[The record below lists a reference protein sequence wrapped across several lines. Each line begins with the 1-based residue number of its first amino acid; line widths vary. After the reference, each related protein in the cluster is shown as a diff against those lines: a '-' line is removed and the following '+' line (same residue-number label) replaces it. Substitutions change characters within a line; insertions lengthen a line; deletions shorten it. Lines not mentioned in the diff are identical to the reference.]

1 MTDEQGVR
9 LWVARAD
16 LHSVRIVP
24 DPDAPAARPLAEGEA
39 RLRIHR
45 FALTANNI
53 TYAAFGEAL
62 HYWDF
67 FPTGDSAW
75 GCIPV
80 WGFAEVAESR
90 APGLGVGERYY
101 GYWPMGRWL
110 VLRPER
116 IGPRGFVAGDAH
128 RGALPAVYN
137 QAVRC
142 DADPSYVAAQEAEQ
156 ALLKPLFT
164 TSFLIDDF
172 LAEEGFFGAT
182 QVLLSSASSKTG
194 FATAFCMKRAPGSG
208 PLSRPAPQGGASS
221 PAEPDLLRRRR
232 GTASAVR
239 VLGCSS
245 PRNLDFCRSLGV
257 YDQLLAYDAIGTLD
271 PQQRTVYVD
280 FAGDADFRRRVHE
293 HFRDALAYSCSVG
306 GTHWQALGGG
316 RELPGPKPALFFAP
330 SHIARRSAAPPEGWG
345 AALLGQRI
353 GEAWSAFLQ
362 RVGAADPPWLQV
374 RDFVGPQAAREALA
388 AMVEGRA
395 DPREGWMLSV

>member
-1 MTDEQGVR
+1 MTDEQGAR

-16 LHSVRIVP
+16 LHSARAVP

-53 TYAAFGEAL
+53 TYAAFGEAM

-67 FPTGDSAW
+67 FPTGDPAW

-116 IGPRGFVAGDAH
+116 IGPRGFVAGGAH
-128 RGALPAVYN
+128 RSALPAVYN

-142 DADPSYVAAQEAEQ
+142 DADPSYLAAQEAEQ

-172 LAEEGFFGAT
+172 LAEEGFFGAP
-182 QVLLSSASSKTG
+182 QVLLSSASSKT
-194 FATAFCMKRAPGSG
+194 AMAAAFCLA
-208 PLSRPAPQGGASS
+208 
-221 PAEPDLLRRRR
+221 RRR
-232 GTASAVR
+232 GTATAVR

-257 YDQLLAYDAIGTLD
+257 YDQLLSYDAIGTLD

-280 FAGDADFRRRVHE
+280 FAGNADFRRRVHE

-330 SHIARRSAAPPEGWG
+330 AHIARRSAPPPGGWG
-345 AALLGQRI
+345 AALLNQRI

-362 RVGAADPPWLQV
+362 RVATADPPWLRV
-374 RDFVGPQAAREALA
+374 RDFVGAQAACEALA
-388 AMVEGRA
+388 AMVDGRA

>member
-1 MTDEQGVR
+1 MTDEQGSR
-9 LWVARAD
+9 LWVLRTD
-16 LHSVRIVP
+16 PRQSRIVA
-24 DPDAPAARPLAEGEA
+24 DPDAPAVRPLAEGEV
-39 RLRIHR
+39 RLRIER

-53 TYAAFGEAL
+53 TYAAFGEAM

-67 FPTGDSAW
+67 FPTGDAAW

-90 APGLGVGERYY
+90 AAGVAVGERCY

-128 RGALPAVYN
+128 RSALPAVYN

-142 DADPSYVAAQEAEQ
+142 AADPSYVAAQEAEQ

-172 LAEEGFFGAT
+172 LADQGFFGAT
-182 QVLLSSASSKTG
+182 QVLMSSASSKTG
-194 FATAFCMKRAPGSG
+194 FAAAFCLA
-208 PLSRPAPQGGASS
+208 
-221 PAEPDLLRRRR
+221 RRC
-232 GTASAVR
+232 GAVR

-245 PRNLDFCRSLGV
+245 PRHLDFCRSLGV
-257 YDQLLAYDAIGTLD
+257 YDELLAYDALPTLD
-271 PQQRTVYVD
+271 PGTRTVYVD
-280 FAGDADFRRRVHE
+280 FAGDAAFRRRVHE
-293 HFRDALAYSCSVG
+293 HFGGALAYSCSVG

-316 RELPGPKPALFFAP
+316 RDLPGPKPTLFFAP
-330 SHIARRSAAPPEGWG
+330 AHIARRSAPPPQGQG
-345 AALLGQRI
+345 AAMLNERI
-353 GEAWSAFLQ
+353 GEAWTAFLQ
-362 RVGAADPPWLQV
+362 RAAAADPPWLRV

-388 AMVEGRA
+388 AMVDGRA
-395 DPREGWMLSV
+395 DPREGWMISV